1 MTKQEIRAELIGG
14 RALSE
19 VLEFIDGQD
28 CIIFKADKFFV
39 DNEVCYIPDVD
50 LNEIPIDKTS
60 LSSEIIDEIINYCYT
75 GNDFWTEA
83 GGDAEL
89 AERLFWYVDW
99 QHPSSAVDEV
109 SDDEELPYNMSANR
123 ARGLLCNV
131 AKWME
136 DNMGTDRTIGNLFY
150 CGATP
155 GEVIALGFDPQNV
168 ELIHASYEEALPWI

>member
-19 VLEFIDGQD
+19 VLEFTDGQD
-28 CIIFKADKFFV
+28 CIIFKADKFFA

-99 QHPSSAVDEV
+99 QH
-109 SDDEELPYNMSANR
+109 R
-123 ARGLLCNV
+123 ATR
-131 AKWME
+131 
-136 DNMGTDRTIGNLFY
+136 
-150 CGATP
+150 
-155 GEVIALGFDPQNV
+155 
-168 ELIHASYEEALPWI
+168 S